1 MLETETC
8 STFHKRLGIG
18 NSDWPVVGADAYQP
32 SLVFGEMMSS
42 YSKMAYAEL
51 KFIRMRL
58 ESVISEIRLTRQV
71 INDAKIIAAARKQ
84 EQQEQ
89 EIYEKW
95 FL

>member
-1 MLETETC
+1 
-8 STFHKRLGIG
+8 
-18 NSDWPVVGADAYQP
+18 
-32 SLVFGEMMSS
+32 MMSS